1 MAISRTRQ
9 TIDTL
14 SGTVEAADLVS
25 LYIQRPPG
33 GTLEAD
39 VVYRDDDGHQE
50 AVTWNLDAAEGL
62 AGSAIMRDVSGTGYG
77 AMTPAQTIE
86 LSTNDTIQT
95 MVLTD
100 TAAAN
105 IEFETATLLIS
116 AV

>member
-50 AVTWNLDAAEGL
+50 AVTWNLDVAERAAVVQDLVPGAL
-62 AGSAIMRDVSGTGYG
+62 AAIQAEVD
-77 AMTPAQTIE
+77 A
-86 LSTNDTIQT
+86 
-95 MVLTD
+95 
-100 TAAAN
+100 
-105 IEFETATLLIS
+105 
-116 AV
+116 